1 MIEKLAR
8 QFLRFVILLF
18 VQVLVLDNIRLGGY
32 INPYLYVLFIL
43 LLPVETPVLLLMSIS
58 FIMGLTVDMFN
69 NTLGL
74 HAAACVL
81 LAFVRPYLLKLMA
94 PRDGYEGERPLSLQV
109 MGFGWFLTYS
119 ALMVFIHH
127 TLIFY
132 LEVFRLSEFFSTFFR
147 MLLSMLLTLALIL
160 LTEFFFFKTKTE
172 K

>member
-8 QFLRFVILLF
+8 QFFRFFILLF

-32 INPYLYVLFIL
+32 INPYVYVLFIL
-43 LLPVETPVLLLMSIS
+43 LLPVETPGLLLMAIS
-58 FIMGLTVDMFN
+58 FVLGLAVDMFN
-69 NTLGL
+69 NTLGI

-81 LAFVRPYLLKLMA
+81 LAFVRPYLLKIMA

-109 MGFGWFLTYS
+109 MGFGWFITYC
-119 ALMVFIHH
+119 ALMIFIHH
-127 TLIFY
+127 AVIFY

-147 MLLSMLLTLALIL
+147 MMLSMVLTVGLIL
-160 LTEFFFFKTKTE
+160 LTEFFFFKTKAE